1 MGCSLMASDLVKRY
15 TDYRVKNEQIK
26 ARQRRERERELLPY
40 LEDIGRAVDEDRSNG
55 HSVPELAGLISNKNR
70 NFLYGAMR
78 AYRATLPEQTPLDI
92 PEVSRFEAEPEYSIV
107 FGEGIADPRK
117 VQVFTTSVDGIKRDW
132 NFLLEEGTVVF
143 YGSLIAD
150 LWGKPFLKK
159 LIAEVEDA
167 AKEDV

>member
-1 MGCSLMASDLVKRY
+1 MASDLVKRY

-92 PEVSRFEAEPEYSIV
+92 PEVSRFEAEPDDSQIDFEKQNSGNFWVGIDELSDGLTSYYFELEQGV
-107 FGEGIADPRK
+107 VVGYPEGIAER
-117 VQVFTTSVDGIKRDW
+117 
-132 NFLLEEGTVVF
+132 
-143 YGSLIAD
+143 Y
-150 LWGKPFLKK
+150 GKPFLKK

-167 AKEDV
+167 AKTD